1 MTRVP
6 SALIQ
11 VADAMEC
18 CRLAYVVVGGVAAI
32 AWGVPRTTLDIDV
45 AVWAEPASVDAAI
58 DCLLSR
64 FPARV
69 ANAHEFVRQTNVL
82 LLRTAQGVEIDVI
95 FGRLSIQQDFV
106 SRGIEKD
113 IEGRKIRFVTAEDLL
128 LMKLSS
134 EREKD
139 QQDARTL
146 LRVTAGTLDR
156 SYLEPRLVELA
167 EGLARPE
174 ILEEFRRAVQK

>member
-1 MTRVP
+1 MNKVP

-11 VADAMEC
+11 VADAMDS
-18 CRLAYVVVGGVAAI
+18 CRLAYVVIGGVAAI

-45 AVWAEPASVDAAI
+45 TVWTEPALVDGAI

-64 FPARV
+64 FQARA

-82 LLRTAQGVEIDVI
+82 LLRTAQGIEIDVI
-95 FGRLSIQQDFV
+95 FGRILIQQDFV
-106 SRGIEKD
+106 SRGVEKEV
-113 IEGRKIRFVTAEDLL
+113 EGRKIRFVTAEDLL

-134 EREKD
+134 ERDKD

-146 LRVTAGTLDR
+146 LRVTAETLDR
-156 SYLEPRLVELA
+156 SYLEPKLAELA
-167 EGLARPE
+167 ESLARPE
-174 ILEEFRRAVQK
+174 ILEEFRRAFR